1 MSRAGKTGVG
11 GSYKWL
17 RNLIV
22 LILLVNIVAVSSI
35 AVFLPE
41 VSLGELLVEY
51 SVDAVKVLVAINGT
65 GWVKP
70 PLYYNQSSISLSVL
84 IKNLSI
90 TTVNAKIMEY
100 SGERIAPVD
109 FTGNG
114 LLDYEYFKNISVIP
128 DIKIKLNIEPY
139 PPTPAS
145 IVSLREDGCYTL
157 LFNLVAQLN
166 ITMDFCYYYINSS
179 LIVINREDATAVLNI
194 DVYHE
199 NSTLENR
206 VLRVQ
211 PRTTTKLDFSGYSRI
226 IIRSIQLDYLLYSV
240 DERLRENSGIGEKVL
255 ILSKNIQLVLIPLNA
270 LVVVVYFA
278 YTKMLAG
285 KSRKRL
291 KRKK

>member
-1 MSRAGKTGVG
+1 LSRAGKTGVER
-11 GSYKWL
+11 SYRWL

-70 PLYYNQSSISLSVL
+70 PLYYNQSSISMSVL

-90 TTVNAKIMEY
+90 TTVNAEIMEY
-100 SGERIAPVD
+100 GGERIAPLD

-114 LLDYEYFKNISVIP
+114 LLDYEYFKNLSVIP

-166 ITMDFCYYYINSS
+166 ITMDFCHYYINPS

-199 NSTLENR
+199 NGALENR

-211 PRTTTKLDFSGYSRI
+211 SRTTTKLDFSGYSRI
-226 IIRSIQLDYLLYSV
+226 VIRSIQLDYLLYSV
-240 DERLRENSGIGEKVL
+240 DERLRENSGVGEKVL

-278 YTKMLAG
+278 YTKILAG
-285 KSRKRL
+285 KSGKRL